1 MDRRAFIKYGIF
13 GAVSSYGL
21 IAIPGLTFGETVFD
35 LSISGQNFIQKK
47 QFIKAVAVLE
57 KAVTIDPEND
67 WAFGLLGRAYNGLG
81 KKREAVT
88 AFNSA
93 VKINPNDTFSRMMA
107 EILSQKPLPPA
118 KKTEKAMTPL
128 EKEAIKEE
136 KEMLSKIKSV
146 KGLDYKINRVVIDAG
161 HGGFDPGA
169 IGKNGLKEKDVNLDI
184 ALKLH
189 KRLKSSPVKS
199 FLTRTGDYYVPLSA
213 RTVTANQ
220 YKADLLVSI
229 HINANKNPKPHGAE
243 TYFCSEKASSKEA
256 QKVAAYENSV
266 LKFDTPYK
274 KKAGYID
281 IEDILFKFEQ
291 KLNWRESD
299 QLANQFQNKFK
310 KFLPFKSRGVHSA
323 NFYVLRRAQMPSVLL
338 EMGFISNS
346 ANEAKLSQPVFRDK
360 IAKAIAKGLI

>member
-1 MDRRAFIKYGIF
+1 MDRRSFIKYGVF
-13 GAVSSYGL
+13 SAVSSYGL
-21 IAIPGLTFGETVFD
+21 LSIPGISFGETVFD

-47 QFIKAVAVLE
+47 QFVKATAVLE

-81 KKREAVT
+81 KKREAVI
-88 AFNSA
+88 AFNKA

-107 EILSQKPLPPA
+107 EMLSQKPLPPP
-118 KKTEKAMTPL
+118 KKPKKPMTPL
-128 EKEAIKEE
+128 EKEALKEE
-136 KEMLSKIKSV
+136 KEILSKIKSAE
-146 KGLDYKINRVVIDAG
+146 GLDYKISRVVIDAG
-161 HGGFDPGA
+161 HGGFDSGA

-189 KRLKSSPVKS
+189 KKLKASQIKS

-220 YKADLLVSI
+220 YKADLFVSI
-229 HINANKNPKPHGAE
+229 HINANKNPKPHGTE

-274 KKAGYID
+274 KKTGYID

-291 KLNWRESD
+291 KLNWKESD
-299 QLANQFQNKFK
+299 QLANKFQDRFQKE
-310 KFLPFKSRGVHSA
+310 LPFKSRGVHSA
-323 NFYVLRRAQMPSVLL
+323 NFYVLRRAQMPSILL

-346 ANEAKLSQPVFRDK
+346 TNEAKLSSPVFRDK
-360 IAKAIAKGLI
+360 IANAIFKGLV